1 MRYCSYILKSI
12 KDKKFYYGSTN
23 NIDRRLK
30 EHNAGKVKSTK
41 NRRPFVVHFKETH
54 ETKSE
59 ALKREM
65 FYKSIP
71 GYISLKKMEIT

>member
-1 MRYCSYILKSI
+1 
-12 KDKKFYYGSTN
+12 

-71 GYISLKKMEIT
+71 GYIWLKK